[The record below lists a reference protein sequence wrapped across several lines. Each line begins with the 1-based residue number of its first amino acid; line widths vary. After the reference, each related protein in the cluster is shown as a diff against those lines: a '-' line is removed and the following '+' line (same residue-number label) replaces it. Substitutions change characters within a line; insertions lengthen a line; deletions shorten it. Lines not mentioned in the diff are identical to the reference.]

1 METSIALPHLQHCSN
16 QLKTGL
22 AACFPNCN
30 PLAKLLGADAA
41 DTHNFK
47 TIFFVAGYANGG
59 ARYFQKFCK
68 EFNAGLIGRAF
79 PERGLQRDLY
89 SVAHYAHKDLELRPR
104 MHPHLQ
110 ADAGAVSLTPDTG
123 YVIAVRNH

>member
-47 TIFFVAGYANGG
+47 TIFFAAGYGNGG

-68 EFNAGLIGRAF
+68 EFNAGLIGPAF
-79 PERGLQRDLY
+79 HGRGLQCEFE
-89 SVAHYAHKDLELRPR
+89 SVAHFAHNGVVFRPR
-104 MHPHLQ
+104 MDPDCE
-110 ADAGAVSLTPDTG
+110 ADTGAVFVD
-123 YVIAVRNH
+123 REH